1 MLRKGGSGDI
11 YIHAWDI
18 TDEGIEDCFDCL
30 EDVCGLNQVS
40 IGAVYHS
47 GTFLLPHNPK
57 HMVRWEDASMFFT
70 PQHSRWRDCRL
81 QPIIS
86 ECVDMTGY
94 MANIVDSARRRD
106 FDVLFFSVFHFSHS
120 MANKYPEACCVDA
133 MGERNRG
140 DLCPGNP
147 DVRAYD
153 LAIVEDLMATYG
165 GDGIRHESMEFGGW
179 SGHFVRNKVDQMPS
193 PRDQFM
199 LALCFCGH
207 CMERARNEDVDPIPL
222 RRAICEHLRENLP
235 KDPETWDMAIPDEDW
250 ARNAFDGQLWPY
262 LEVRCNTVT
271 SLFEEVQE
279 IVNKYDGALLAAA
292 PGNDRDDRDI
302 LRGIDHGKLYSHLKR
317 ATLRLKGGD
326 NDEMQANLVADMEKL
341 PEWAESEV
349 MHNQRGFK
357 SREELV
363 ARLMMAREAGVR
375 HHNFH
380 YYGMTRRYQ
389 LEWIGHARQA
399 WA

>member
-1 MLRKGGSGDI
+1 MLRKGSSGDI

-18 TDEGIEDCFDCL
+18 TDEGIDNCFGYL
-30 EDVCGLNQVS
+30 AEVCGLNQAS

-57 HMVRWEDASMFFT
+57 RMVRWEDGSVFFA

-81 QPIIS
+81 QPILS
-86 ECVDMTGY
+86 ECVDTAGY
-94 MANIVDSARRRD
+94 MGNIVDNARRRD
-106 FDVLFFSVFHFSHS
+106 FDVLFFTVFHFSHS
-120 MANKYPEACCVDA
+120 MANTYPEACCVDA
-133 MGERNRG
+133 MGERSRG

-153 LAIVEDLMATYG
+153 LAIVEDLMSTYG
-165 GDGIRHESMEFGGW
+165 GDGIRHESLEFGGW
-179 SGHFVRNKVDQMPS
+179 AGHFVRNKVDQMPS
-193 PRDQFM
+193 PRDQFL

-207 CMERARNEDVDPIPL
+207 CMERARNEDFDPLPL
-222 RRAICEHLRENLP
+222 RRAICDHIYENLP
-235 KDPETWDMAIPDEDW
+235 KNPDTWNMSAPNEEW
-250 ARNAFDGQLWPY
+250 ARKAFDGQLWQY

-271 SLFEEVQE
+271 SLFEEVQG
-279 IVNKYDGALLAAA
+279 IIDAYDGALLAAA
-292 PGNDRDDRDI
+292 AGNDRTDRD
-302 LRGIDHGKLYSHLKR
+302 LLKGVDYGKLYPHLTR
-317 ATLRLKGGD
+317 ATLRLRGGD
-326 NDEMQANLVADMEKL
+326 NVEMESSLAEDVRRL
-341 PEWAESEV
+341 PDRVEPELK
-349 MHNQRGFK
+349 HNQRGFT

-363 ARLMMAREAGVR
+363 ERLMLCREAGVR